1 MEQISHPLIVQRLRD
16 RLLLAAEAW
25 SRATGRTSGA
35 LSSLVSNHAQ
45 TIDRLRDPA
54 NKVTDATLEKFAVF
68 LADPA
73 NWPDGAVPQDALDL
87 AHVTGVSSA
96 AAGLSSGKIAGNSRL
111 CAQGDS

>member
-1 MEQISHPLIVQRLRD
+1 METTTAPTLIERLHRCAVIWTQTHGAAPGRIGRLVVNDAGVLPRISQPGASVT
-16 RLLLAAEAW
+16 
-25 SRATGRTSGA
+25 TG
-35 LSSLVSNHAQ
+35 
-45 TIDRLRDPA
+45 
-54 NKVTDATLEKFAVF
+54 TLEKFAMF